1 LINKR
6 TLMIGALMSF
16 MTVPAIAQESKSTA
30 KKKAKTKKTTAKRSQ
45 AGTGSERKFRS
56 CKQAKAA
63 GAAPLRR
70 GQPGYSKS
78 LDRDGDGIACEN

>member
-1 LINKR
+1 
-6 TLMIGALMSF
+6 M
-16 MTVPAIAQESKSTA
+16 PAIAQESKSTVEKKA
-30 KKKAKTKKTTAKRSQ
+30 KKKKRTAKKSQ
-45 AGTGSERKFRS
+45 TGAGSERKFRS